1 MTRLFKRRE
10 TSREV
15 KMKTLEFLYFYLMPE
30 EEEED
35 EEDEG
40 EGEGQREGEGGKVSR
55 STEEKQ
61 VMLGKYIANVE
72 ALAADLKS

>member
-30 EEEED
+30 EEEE
-35 EEDEG
+35 EDGG